1 MFFIFITKRPAPP
14 LFLGGA
20 EITHNFLAQKL
31 TEMKHRVLFVGSI
44 ENPTFP
50 ATERLA
56 LYNKIL
62 NDMPDVDNLTYSN
75 EKIFYT
81 YSGIECCLFHQSD
94 FNEQLDKLLK
104 EYNKQITAA
113 ILSMEGS
120 DELTQLTKRYIPLT
134 IGWLHSANKE
144 GMIVAEGKPNLL
156 LSTSEFIKNISDKW
170 YDIPNVVFYPGFASE
185 KAYTN
190 FGKKI
195 TFINPVKEKGA
206 DFVLKLAKEMPQEQ
220 FIAVEGWYKNEDFY
234 NHMSSNIAYFQLQTD
249 LSNIWNETK
258 LLIVPSIVEEAFGR
272 VIVEASIR
280 GIPVIAHN
288 KGGISEALNG
298 AGILLNNL
306 DISIWTQAVNKCNNI
321 DFYTK
326 LHEQALLSSK
336 KFIRNIGTEF
346 MTIIKKKLSL

>member
-1 MFFIFITKRPAPP
+1 MDT
-14 LFLGGA
+14 
-20 EITHNFLAQKL
+20 
-31 TEMKHRVLFVGSI
+31 
-44 ENPTFP
+44 
-50 ATERLA
+50 
-56 LYNKIL
+56 
-62 NDMPDVDNLTYSN
+62 TY
-75 EKIFYT
+75 
-81 YSGIECCLFHQSD
+81 
-94 FNEQLDKLLK
+94 
-104 EYNKQITAA
+104 
-113 ILSMEGS
+113 
-120 DELTQLTKRYIPLT
+120 
-134 IGWLHSANKE
+134 W
-144 GMIVAEGKPNLL
+144 
-156 LSTSEFIKNISDKW
+156 
-170 YDIPNVVFYPGFASE
+170 VV
-185 KAYTN
+185 
-190 FGKKI
+190 
-195 TFINPVKEKGA
+195 
-206 DFVLKLAKEMPQEQ
+206 
-220 FIAVEGWYKNEDFY
+220 
-234 NHMSSNIAYFQLQTD
+234 MSSNIAYFQLQTD